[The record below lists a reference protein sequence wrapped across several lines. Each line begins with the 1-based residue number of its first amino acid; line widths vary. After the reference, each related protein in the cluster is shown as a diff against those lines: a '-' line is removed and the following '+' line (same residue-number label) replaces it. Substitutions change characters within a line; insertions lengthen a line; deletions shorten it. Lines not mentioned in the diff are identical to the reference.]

1 MPISD
6 KNRKI
11 IWGKSGSRC
20 AICKAHIVME
30 PIETDKESVVGDEC
44 HIVSKKS
51 GGPRYRENYPVGEHD
66 FPNNIILLC
75 KTHHKQVD
83 DQSETFSESL
93 LKEIKQ
99 NHETWVNEKLSDTEK
114 PKPTKIVRIKEN
126 IPNHLRRIESGKELL
141 AIALNSM
148 AGSFDYDDIDT
159 DELVDFIAGFYQNIQ
174 DYIDIGIDEV
184 GQRIQIE
191 REFTNNIK
199 ELNDHGLWL
208 FGARE
213 QQRLEGGIGPST
225 SWPVVHLRIISKQND
240 SIIEYG
246 NKNS

>member
-20 AICKAHIVME
+20 ALCKAHIVME

-99 NHETWVNEKLSDTEK
+99 NHETWVNEKLSDTEN

-141 AIALNSM
+141 SIALNSM
-148 AGSFDYDDIDT
+148 AGSLDYDDIDT
-159 DELVDFIAGFYQNIQ
+159 DELVDLIAGFYQNIQ

-240 SIIEYG
+240 SIIKYE